1 MGPGSLFHDRKRRRI
16 RTVTAASFPCFRLE
30 WRLAAKASNTWKG
43 VLLAEIRREMERLR
57 PVYETGVLRL
67 LLRNNSML
75 YVALLRSTFDPLT
88 GELPREIVEERF
100 ARSLNRL
107 IETGDYTLKDGQTAR
122 EAAHSVLLDLAR
134 EREGDYAW
142 LANSMDVAS
151 HRYLY
156 RLTARAHRAIEA
168 LDRLEDTTKALS
180 GAQAN
185 SIIMEIEHAR
195 MQLTADPRERIRL
208 LKRDIEERQK
218 EIDELEH
225 SEALE
230 KLTSEQVGDIIG
242 VIHNTL
248 RGVPIDL
255 RELALSER
263 DNGDALR
270 RRMQAGAMSV
280 ESILTAYHDEYRRAF
295 RESDSGRRFEDAFQV
310 IVTDEGRREID
321 DAVRD
326 IARNPYLDGEPSVLL
341 NQVRSEL
348 KRIYEGIEDVRR
360 QIRTSDEA
368 VSRLVR
374 QQTDTSYRTMLAK
387 LNQLFAKTSAEAKA
401 HPNDQSRPY
410 HTDAGQAKFP
420 TLPSRPARSMARAAS
435 SSLNDA
441 PAATIEA
448 PDLKN
453 MVEICGPRLTRMI
466 RLIRSN
472 PVTTSDGMFVDL
484 AASFNQLPKAERRE
498 SELVGFLSALRT
510 QDDSSYVTWRCISI
524 DGSERVWRTKPI
536 LTTETTLDDIIEE
549 TILTGGEPVL
559 EEAGSQQ
566 ASTALFNGDTGD
578 MPVEAR
584 MAAIALKRE
593 RYIDGSLYDL
603 ACENREVVERS
614 LNNDMLRLVDN
625 TKYRI
630 MYASPVTDSE
640 TCIRSLKT
648 RMSLTREEAATL
660 AALRIKALEYENQNA
675 EPCDWLISFDDIRAL
690 LATGAG
696 FLTASND
703 EEGTA
708 KKITSII
715 SRMRTYGYLAPIED
729 DDMYVL
735 TPLVPMVL
743 DRGLADQWLG
753 SETTDENASADG
765 RTNAGPDD
773 RPMED
778 IEQDAFDFNT
788 DDNRFDEEEH

>member
-1 MGPGSLFHDRKRRRI
+1 
-16 RTVTAASFPCFRLE
+16 
-30 WRLAAKASNTWKG
+30 
-43 VLLAEIRREMERLR
+43 MERLR

-67 LLRNNSML
+67 LLRGNSML

-100 ARSLNRL
+100 SRSLTRL
-107 IETGDYTLKDGQTAR
+107 AETGDYTPKEGQTSA
-122 EAAHSVLLDLAR
+122 EAAHTILQQLTK
-134 EREGDYAW
+134 EGEGDYAW
-142 LANSMDVAS
+142 LANSLDVAS

-208 LKRDIEERQK
+208 LERDIEERQRQ
-218 EIDELEH
+218 IDELKH
-225 SEALE
+225 SDTLD
-230 KLTSEQVGDIIG
+230 KLTSQQVGDIIG

-255 RELALSER
+255 RELALEER
-263 DNGDALR
+263 DNGDNLR
-270 RRMQAGAMSV
+270 RSMQSGSISV
-280 ESILTAYHDEYRRAF
+280 EQALGTYHDEYHRSF
-295 RESDSGRRFEDAFQV
+295 HESDSGRRFEDAFQV

-321 DAVRD
+321 EAVRD
-326 IARNPYLDGEPSVLL
+326 IAQNPYLEGEPGILL
-341 NQVRSEL
+341 AQVRAEL

-401 HPNDQSRPY
+401 HPNDQSQPY

-448 PDLKN
+448 PGLKN

-498 SELVGFLSALRT
+498 SELVGFLSVLRT
-510 QDDSSYVTWRCISI
+510 QGDSSYVTWRCISI

-549 TILTGGEPVL
+549 
-559 EEAGSQQ
+559 
-566 ASTALFNGDTGD
+566 
-578 MPVEAR
+578 R
-584 MAAIALKRE
+584 
-593 RYIDGSLYDL
+593 
-603 ACENREVVERS
+603 
-614 LNNDMLRLVDN
+614 
-625 TKYRI
+625 
-630 MYASPVTDSE
+630 
-640 TCIRSLKT
+640 
-648 RMSLTREEAATL
+648 
-660 AALRIKALEYENQNA
+660 
-675 EPCDWLISFDDIRAL
+675 
-690 LATGAG
+690 
-696 FLTASND
+696 
-703 EEGTA
+703 
-708 KKITSII
+708 
-715 SRMRTYGYLAPIED
+715 
-729 DDMYVL
+729 
-735 TPLVPMVL
+735 
-743 DRGLADQWLG
+743 
-753 SETTDENASADG
+753 
-765 RTNAGPDD
+765 
-773 RPMED
+773 
-778 IEQDAFDFNT
+778 
-788 DDNRFDEEEH
+788 

>member
-1 MGPGSLFHDRKRRRI
+1 M
-16 RTVTAASFPCFRLE
+16 
-30 WRLAAKASNTWKG
+30 
-43 VLLAEIRREMERLR
+43 LAEIRREMERLR

-67 LLRNNSML
+67 LLRANSML

-100 ARSLNRL
+100 ARS
-107 IETGDYTLKDGQTAR
+107 QTTR
-122 EAAHSVLLDLAR
+122 DAAHSILVDLTR
-134 EREGDYAW
+134 EGEGDYAW

-185 SIIMEIEHAR
+185 SIIMEIENAR

-208 LKRDIEERQK
+208 LKKDIEERQK
-218 EIDELEH
+218 EIDKLEH

-230 KLTSEQVGDIIG
+230 KLTSEQIGDIIG

-270 RRMQAGAMSV
+270 RRMQAGALSV

-387 LNQLFAKTSAEAKA
+387 LNQLFARTSAEAKA
-401 HPNDQSRPY
+401 RPNDPSRPY
-410 HTDAGQAKFP
+410 HTGAGQAQFQA
-420 TLPSRPARSMARAAS
+420 LPSRPAKSMTRAIS

-441 PAATIEA
+441 PTATVEA

-466 RLIRSN
+466 GLIRRN
-472 PVTTSDGMFVDL
+472 PVTTSNGMFVDL
-484 AASFNQLPKAERRE
+484 AESFNRLPKNERRE

-536 LTTETTLDDIIEE
+536 LATEATLDDIIEE
-549 TILTGGEPVL
+549 
-559 EEAGSQQ
+559 
-566 ASTALFNGDTGD
+566 
-578 MPVEAR
+578 
-584 MAAIALKRE
+584 K
-593 RYIDGSLYDL
+593 
-603 ACENREVVERS
+603 
-614 LNNDMLRLVDN
+614 
-625 TKYRI
+625 
-630 MYASPVTDSE
+630 
-640 TCIRSLKT
+640 
-648 RMSLTREEAATL
+648 
-660 AALRIKALEYENQNA
+660 
-675 EPCDWLISFDDIRAL
+675 
-690 LATGAG
+690 
-696 FLTASND
+696 
-703 EEGTA
+703 
-708 KKITSII
+708 
-715 SRMRTYGYLAPIED
+715 
-729 DDMYVL
+729 
-735 TPLVPMVL
+735 
-743 DRGLADQWLG
+743 
-753 SETTDENASADG
+753 
-765 RTNAGPDD
+765 
-773 RPMED
+773 
-778 IEQDAFDFNT
+778 
-788 DDNRFDEEEH
+788 

>member
-134 EREGDYAW
+134 EGEGDYAW

-453 MVEICGPRLTRMI
+453 MVEICGPRLTHMI

-549 TILTGGEPVL
+549 
-559 EEAGSQQ
+559 
-566 ASTALFNGDTGD
+566 
-578 MPVEAR
+578 R
-584 MAAIALKRE
+584 
-593 RYIDGSLYDL
+593 
-603 ACENREVVERS
+603 
-614 LNNDMLRLVDN
+614 
-625 TKYRI
+625 
-630 MYASPVTDSE
+630 
-640 TCIRSLKT
+640 
-648 RMSLTREEAATL
+648 
-660 AALRIKALEYENQNA
+660 
-675 EPCDWLISFDDIRAL
+675 
-690 LATGAG
+690 
-696 FLTASND
+696 
-703 EEGTA
+703 
-708 KKITSII
+708 
-715 SRMRTYGYLAPIED
+715 
-729 DDMYVL
+729 
-735 TPLVPMVL
+735 
-743 DRGLADQWLG
+743 
-753 SETTDENASADG
+753 
-765 RTNAGPDD
+765 
-773 RPMED
+773 
-778 IEQDAFDFNT
+778 
-788 DDNRFDEEEH
+788 

>member
-1 MGPGSLFHDRKRRRI
+1 M
-16 RTVTAASFPCFRLE
+16 
-30 WRLAAKASNTWKG
+30 
-43 VLLAEIRREMERLR
+43 LAEIRREMERLR

-134 EREGDYAW
+134 EGEGDYAW

-441 PAATIEA
+441 PAA
-448 PDLKN
+448 
-453 MVEICGPRLTRMI
+453 
-466 RLIRSN
+466 
-472 PVTTSDGMFVDL
+472 VTTSDGMFVDL

-549 TILTGGEPVL
+549 
-559 EEAGSQQ
+559 
-566 ASTALFNGDTGD
+566 
-578 MPVEAR
+578 R
-584 MAAIALKRE
+584 
-593 RYIDGSLYDL
+593 
-603 ACENREVVERS
+603 
-614 LNNDMLRLVDN
+614 
-625 TKYRI
+625 
-630 MYASPVTDSE
+630 
-640 TCIRSLKT
+640 
-648 RMSLTREEAATL
+648 
-660 AALRIKALEYENQNA
+660 
-675 EPCDWLISFDDIRAL
+675 
-690 LATGAG
+690 
-696 FLTASND
+696 
-703 EEGTA
+703 
-708 KKITSII
+708 
-715 SRMRTYGYLAPIED
+715 
-729 DDMYVL
+729 
-735 TPLVPMVL
+735 
-743 DRGLADQWLG
+743 
-753 SETTDENASADG
+753 
-765 RTNAGPDD
+765 
-773 RPMED
+773 
-778 IEQDAFDFNT
+778 
-788 DDNRFDEEEH
+788 

>member
-1 MGPGSLFHDRKRRRI
+1 
-16 RTVTAASFPCFRLE
+16 
-30 WRLAAKASNTWKG
+30 
-43 VLLAEIRREMERLR
+43 MERLR

-107 IETGDYTLKDGQTAR
+107 IETDDYTLKDGQTAR

-168 LDRLEDTTKALS
+168 P
-180 GAQAN
+180 
-185 SIIMEIEHAR
+185 
-195 MQLTADPRERIRL
+195 DPRERIRL

-387 LNQLFAKTSAEAKA
+387 LNQLFAKTSAVAKA

-510 QDDSSYVTWRCISI
+510 QDDSSYVTWHCISI

-549 TILTGGEPVL
+549 
-559 EEAGSQQ
+559 
-566 ASTALFNGDTGD
+566 
-578 MPVEAR
+578 R
-584 MAAIALKRE
+584 
-593 RYIDGSLYDL
+593 
-603 ACENREVVERS
+603 
-614 LNNDMLRLVDN
+614 
-625 TKYRI
+625 
-630 MYASPVTDSE
+630 
-640 TCIRSLKT
+640 
-648 RMSLTREEAATL
+648 
-660 AALRIKALEYENQNA
+660 
-675 EPCDWLISFDDIRAL
+675 
-690 LATGAG
+690 
-696 FLTASND
+696 
-703 EEGTA
+703 
-708 KKITSII
+708 
-715 SRMRTYGYLAPIED
+715 
-729 DDMYVL
+729 
-735 TPLVPMVL
+735 
-743 DRGLADQWLG
+743 
-753 SETTDENASADG
+753 
-765 RTNAGPDD
+765 
-773 RPMED
+773 
-778 IEQDAFDFNT
+778 
-788 DDNRFDEEEH
+788 

>member
-1 MGPGSLFHDRKRRRI
+1 
-16 RTVTAASFPCFRLE
+16 
-30 WRLAAKASNTWKG
+30 
-43 VLLAEIRREMERLR
+43 MERLR

-75 YVALLRSTFDPLT
+75 FDPLT

-142 LANSMDVAS
+142 LANSLDVAA

-360 QIRTSDEA
+360 QIRISDEA

-374 QQTDTSYRTMLAK
+374 QQTDTHYRTMLDK
-387 LNQLFAKTSAEAKA
+387 LHRLFVRASDDAKT
-401 HPNDQSRPY
+401 HPGSDERPYRTDTGTAQFQALQSRP
-410 HTDAGQAKFP
+410 AK
-420 TLPSRPARSMARAAS
+420 SMARAATAG
-435 SSLNDA
+435 LDDA
-441 PAATIEA
+441 PSTNVDA
-448 PDLKN
+448 PDLKA
-453 MVEICGPRLTRMI
+453 MVEMCGPRLTHMI
-466 RLIRSN
+466 GLIRRD
-472 PVTTSDGMFVDL
+472 PVKTADGRFVDF
-484 AASFNQLPKAERRE
+484 AASFNRLPREERRE
-498 SELVGFLSALRT
+498 S
-510 QDDSSYVTWRCISI
+510 
-524 DGSERVWRTKPI
+524 
-536 LTTETTLDDIIEE
+536 
-549 TILTGGEPVL
+549 
-559 EEAGSQQ
+559 
-566 ASTALFNGDTGD
+566 
-578 MPVEAR
+578 
-584 MAAIALKRE
+584 
-593 RYIDGSLYDL
+593 
-603 ACENREVVERS
+603 
-614 LNNDMLRLVDN
+614 
-625 TKYRI
+625 
-630 MYASPVTDSE
+630 
-640 TCIRSLKT
+640 
-648 RMSLTREEAATL
+648 
-660 AALRIKALEYENQNA
+660 
-675 EPCDWLISFDDIRAL
+675 
-690 LATGAG
+690 
-696 FLTASND
+696 
-703 EEGTA
+703 
-708 KKITSII
+708 
-715 SRMRTYGYLAPIED
+715 
-729 DDMYVL
+729 
-735 TPLVPMVL
+735 
-743 DRGLADQWLG
+743 
-753 SETTDENASADG
+753 
-765 RTNAGPDD
+765 
-773 RPMED
+773 
-778 IEQDAFDFNT
+778 
-788 DDNRFDEEEH
+788 